1 VRRIALIA
9 ATLAVLSGCG
19 GEAKKKDTFTAR
31 EWAARAEAVC
41 KRATDAIAE
50 RGWPQDVE
58 ELRSLASDA
67 ADDARAAID
76 EIDRLPVPADRAD
89 DVRAFVTGLRDL
101 EPKVDELI
109 VAATAMDLSGL
120 QWAAATLGGD
130 LPTLRIAAADAGL
143 RTCLRGKQ
151 LHRVRDAIRAPVAA
165 EQLTQI
171 DLRLS
176 RASPRAVGAA
186 AELAAAGLLGP
197 SWVEEDIHDYGD
209 ALEKLAAAPPSNPAR
224 LRARVRR
231 LKRFENRIQRRMR
244 AIPVTGQ
251 VAGEES

>member
-19 GEAKKKDTFTAR
+19 GEAKKDTFTAG
-31 EWAARAEAVC
+31 EWAARAEAAC

-50 RGWPQDVE
+50 RGWPRDLE

-89 DVRAFVTGLRDL
+89 EVHAFVTGLRDL
-101 EPKVDELI
+101 EPKIDDVI
-109 VAATAMDLSGL
+109 RAATAMDLSGL
-120 QWAAATLGGD
+120 QWAAGILGGD
-130 LPTLRIAAADAGL
+130 LPTLQSAAGDAGL
-143 RTCLRGKQ
+143 RTCLRRNQ

-165 EQLTQI
+165 EQLTQV

-176 RASPRAVGAA
+176 HASRRAIGDA
-186 AELAAAGLLGP
+186 AELAAGILGP
-197 SWVEEDIHDYGD
+197 SWVEEDIWDYGD
-209 ALEKLAAAPPSNPAR
+209 ALEKLAASPPSNPAR

-231 LKRFENRIQRRMR
+231 LTRLENRIQRRMR
-244 AIPVTGQ
+244 AIPLTGQ
-251 VAGEES
+251 VPAEQS